1 MFHTHAVGT
10 GRSDWRVWVR
20 VAVPSDDFAIKR
32 SMSIDESKRIPRD
45 TRPRAYAGVEL
56 LLDLMHLLREATDL
70 DHESIV
76 IACAVNAA
84 TMRPLLVG
92 PNAPL
97 DLIDVADPP
106 DEYRGSISRAAVAD
120 MTGLPRETVRRK
132 INQLIAAGM
141 LVESRNGEVRPI
153 QGLGDPRWQKVADE
167 GFAAVQRFDR
177 RLRSLG
183 CKGISDDPGKG

>member
-1 MFHTHAVGT
+1 M
-10 GRSDWRVWVR
+10 
-20 VAVPSDDFAIKR
+20 DDP
-32 SMSIDESKRIPRD
+32 KRIPRD

-56 LLDLMHLLREATDL
+56 LLDLMHLLREATGL

-76 IACAVNAA
+76 IACTVNEAA
-84 TMRPLLVG
+84 MRPLLVG

-97 DLIDVADPP
+97 DMIDLAEPP

-120 MTGLPRETVRRK
+120 KTGLPRETVRRK
-132 INQLIAAGM
+132 INNLIAAGM
-141 LVESRNGEVRPI
+141 LTEGRNGEVRPI
-153 QGLGDPRWQKVADE
+153 RDLGDPRWQKLADD

-183 CKGISDDPGKG
+183 CKGICDEPQKT